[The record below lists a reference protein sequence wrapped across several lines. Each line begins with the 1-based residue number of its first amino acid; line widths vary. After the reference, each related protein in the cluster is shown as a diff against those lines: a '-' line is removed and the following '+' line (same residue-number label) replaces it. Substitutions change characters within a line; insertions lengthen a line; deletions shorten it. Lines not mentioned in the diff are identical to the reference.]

1 MYLHFMKFLIK
12 HVNVLKLEDY
22 VLLTPELVGLVP
34 KKVLIDAG
42 VHFLKSKNVP
52 SVFQSKKS

>member
-12 HVNVLKLEDY
+12 HERAQARGLRV
-22 VLLTPELVGLVP
+22 TGSELVGLVP

-42 VHFLKSKNVP
+42 VHFLKSKNVL
-52 SVFQSKKS
+52 SVFLSKKS